1 MRFPAPLV
9 INRESH
15 YTEYMLTERQQLIL
29 RYIVDDY
36 IHDAAPI
43 SSESLARRHR
53 LGVSPATVRNEVAAL
68 EERGFIS
75 RPHPSAGSVP
85 DDRAYRLYVESCLA
99 DAAPRVPSRARA
111 AASSRFMDVQDD
123 IDRWGSAAA
132 AVLAQLIGN
141 LGIATPPRTAVS
153 RVRHLELIPVR
164 DVLALLIV
172 VMEQAKLRKQLLR
185 FDRPVAADEL
195 ESMSVRIRARAL
207 GLSRREIADRSLSD
221 DDDLSGSERKAL
233 DAAMDILKAEDAAQS
248 EDHFAS
254 GIRNLL
260 DQPEFADY
268 RIARPII
275 RGIEDGDLIAAAL
288 DEAPAGQIIRV
299 VIGREH
305 RGEALK
311 PLSVVICRYGIPG
324 RALGSVGALG
334 PTRMEYAR
342 AISGVALVSSIMNS
356 MVESLYTE

>member
-1 MRFPAPLV
+1 
-9 INRESH
+9 
-15 YTEYMLTERQQLIL
+15 MLTERQKLIL

-43 SSESLARRHR
+43 SSESIARGHR
-53 LGVSPATVRNEVAAL
+53 LGVSSATVRNEVAAL

-85 DDRAYRLYVESCLA
+85 DDRAYRLYVESFLA
-99 DAAPRVPSRARA
+99 DARTPVPSPARA
-111 AASSRFMDVQDD
+111 TVSDRFMDVRDD

-141 LGIATPPRTAVS
+141 LGIATAPRTAVS
-153 RVRHLELIPVR
+153 RVRHLELVPVR

-185 FDRPVAADEL
+185 FDRPVADGEL
-195 ESMSVRIRARAL
+195 ESMSARIRGRVL
-207 GLSRREIADRSLSD
+207 GLSRREIADSPLAGLND
-221 DDDLSGSERKAL
+221 SERKAL
-233 DAAMDILKAEDAAQS
+233 DAAVEILKAEDASQS
-248 EDHFAS
+248 GDHFAS

-268 RIARPII
+268 RTARPII
-275 RGIEDGDLIAAAL
+275 RGVEDGDLIAAAL
-288 DEAPAGQIIRV
+288 DEAPAGQVIRV
-299 VIGREH
+299 IIGSEH
-305 RGEALK
+305 RGEALR

-324 RALGSVGALG
+324 RALGSVGVLG
-334 PTRMEYAR
+334 PTRMEYDR

-356 MVESLYTE
+356 MVESLYQE

>member
-1 MRFPAPLV
+1 
-9 INRESH
+9 
-15 YTEYMLTERQQLIL
+15 MLTQRQKLIL

-43 SSESLARRHR
+43 SSESLARGHR
-53 LGVSPATVRNEVAAL
+53 LGVSSATVRNEVAAL
-68 EERGFIS
+68 EEFGFIS

-85 DDRAYRLYVESCLA
+85 DDRAYRLYVESFLA
-99 DAAPRVPSRARA
+99 DAHRVSSRARDA
-111 AASSRFMDVQDD
+111 ARARLMGARDD

-132 AVLAQLIGN
+132 AVLAQMIGN
-141 LGIATPPRTAVS
+141 LGIATPPKTAAA
-153 RVRHLELIPVR
+153 RVRHLELVPVR
-164 DVLALLIV
+164 DILALLIV

-195 ESMSVRIRARAL
+195 EAMSARIRGRVL
-207 GLSRREIADRSLSD
+207 GLSRREIAVRSQD
-221 DDDLSGSERKAL
+221 GGGDGDGGMSGPERKAMG
-233 DAAMDILKAEDAAQS
+233 AAMDILKAEDAAQS
-248 EDHFAS
+248 DDHFVS

-268 RIARPII
+268 ALARPII
-275 RGIEDGDLIAAAL
+275 HGVEDGALITAAL
-288 DEAPAGQIIRV
+288 AEAPTSRVVRV

-311 PLSVVICRYGIPG
+311 PLSVVVCRYGIPD
-324 RALGSVGALG
+324 RALGVVGALG

-356 MVESLYTE
+356 MVESLYQE

>member
-1 MRFPAPLV
+1 
-9 INRESH
+9 
-15 YTEYMLTERQQLIL
+15 MLTERQQLIL
-29 RYIVDDY
+29 RHIVDDY

-43 SSESLARRHR
+43 SSESLARGHR
-53 LGVSPATVRNEVAAL
+53 LGVSSATVRNEVAAL

-85 DDRAYRLYVESCLA
+85 DDRAYRLYVESFLA
-99 DAAPRVPSRARA
+99 DDAQPRVPSSRARA
-111 AASSRFMDVQDD
+111 TVSSRFMDVQDD

-141 LGIATPPRTAVS
+141 LGIATPPKTAVS
-153 RVRHLELIPVR
+153 RVRHLELVPVR

-185 FDRPVAADEL
+185 FDRPVDDDEL
-195 ESMSVRIRARAL
+195 ESMSVRIRGRVL
-207 GLSRREIADRSLSD
+207 GLSRLEIADRCSPAGLSD
-221 DDDLSGSERKAL
+221 SERKAL
-233 DAAMDILKAEDAAQS
+233 DAAMDILKDEDAAQS
-248 EDHFAS
+248 DDHFVS

-268 RIARPII
+268 QTARPII
-275 RGIEDGDLIAAAL
+275 HGIEDGDLIAAAL
-288 DEAPAGQIIRV
+288 AEAPAGQVIRV

>member
-1 MRFPAPLV
+1 
-9 INRESH
+9 
-15 YTEYMLTERQQLIL
+15 MLTERQEMIL

-43 SSESLARRHR
+43 SSESLARGHR
-53 LGVSPATVRNEVAAL
+53 LGVSAATVRNEVAAL

-85 DDRAYRLYVESCLA
+85 GDRAYRLYVETF
-99 DAAPRVPSRARA
+99 APGAHRLPSRARDA
-111 AASSRFMDVQDD
+111 VGARLMDVQDD

-132 AVLAQLIGN
+132 AVLAQMIGN
-141 LGIATPPRTAVS
+141 LGIATLPKTSVS
-153 RVRHLELIPVR
+153 KVRHLELVPVR
-164 DVLALLIV
+164 DILALLIV

-185 FDRPVAADEL
+185 FDRPVAAREL
-195 ESMSVRIRARAL
+195 EAMSARIRNRVL
-207 GLSRREIADRSLSD
+207 GLSRREIAARSQ
-221 DDDLSGSERKAL
+221 DDDLTDPERKAMS
-233 DAAMDILKAEDAAQS
+233 AAVDILETEDAARS
-248 EDHFAS
+248 DDHFVS

-268 RIARPII
+268 GIARPII
-275 RGIEDGDLIAAAL
+275 HGVEDGALIAAVL
-288 DEAPAGQIIRV
+288 DEAPAARVVRV

-311 PLSVVICRYGIPG
+311 PLSAVICRYGIPG
-324 RALGSVGALG
+324 RALGVVGALG

-342 AISGVALVSSIMNS
+342 AISSVALVSSIMNS
-356 MVESLYTE
+356 MVESLYQE